1 MRSIAMDAVW
11 ALAVGLITP
20 YVTKA
25 GEKIAEKVGET
36 LFDALKKRFTEKK
49 DPEGKKVLA
58 SYKRNPEVYGGS
70 LEKYLEIR
78 AQDQEFLAWLQE
90 QIAIAQ
96 QFSTAGKQETGV
108 SVHQEVKDRSVVHG
122 SMFGV
127 VQGNVQ
133 MGKDKSKR

>member
-1 MRSIAMDAVW
+1 MDTVW

-25 GEKIAEKVGET
+25 GEKIAEKVGEN

-49 DPEGKKVLA
+49 DAEGKKVLA
-58 SYKRNPEVYGGS
+58 SYKRNPKVYETS

-78 AQDQEFLAWLQE
+78 AQDREFLAWLQE
-90 QIAIAQ
+90 QISIAQ
-96 QFSTAGKQETGV
+96 QSSKSGKQEKGV

-122 SMFGV
+122 SMIGV

-133 MGKDKSKR
+133 MGKGKSKR